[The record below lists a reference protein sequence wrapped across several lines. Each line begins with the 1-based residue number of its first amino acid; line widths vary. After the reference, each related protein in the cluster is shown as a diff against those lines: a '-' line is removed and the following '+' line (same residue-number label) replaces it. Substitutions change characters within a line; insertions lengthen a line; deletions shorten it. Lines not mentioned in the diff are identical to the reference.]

1 MVPNVGI
8 LEIAIVLVI
17 ALIVFGPK
25 RLPDLGRS
33 LGKGIR
39 EFREGVSS
47 IGSGHDELDDD
58 EPVPDARAAGEPD
71 AEPAVLEQGA
81 VDVEI
86 EEITAKPKTND
97 AAQRD

>member
-39 EFREGVSS
+39 EFREGVST
-47 IGSGHDELDDD
+47 IGSHHDELDDV
-58 EPVPDARAAGEPD
+58 EPEPPSEPEH
-71 AEPAVLEQGA
+71 ANSEPAALDSGT

-86 EEITAKPKTND
+86 EEITAEPQPSD
-97 AAQRD
+97 AARRD

>member
-1 MVPNVGI
+1 MVPNIGI

-47 IGSGHDELDDD
+47 IGSGDDELSDT
-58 EPVPDARAAGEPD
+58 EPD
-71 AEPAVLEQGA
+71 TQAPADPVDTEPAALGQGA
-81 VDVEI
+81 MDVEI
-86 EEITAKPKTND
+86 EEITTEPKASD
-97 AAQRD
+97 PAPRD